1 MVWER
6 PSTQLILFKK
16 FISCKNY
23 IYLFRLDIKPSLG
36 HSSILINSVA
46 VIDKHSVKL
55 RPQLLTNEKDV
66 GNYVI
71 YFMCEC

>member
-1 MVWER
+1 
-6 PSTQLILFKK
+6 
-16 FISCKNY
+16 
-23 IYLFRLDIKPSLG
+23 LFRLDIKPSLG